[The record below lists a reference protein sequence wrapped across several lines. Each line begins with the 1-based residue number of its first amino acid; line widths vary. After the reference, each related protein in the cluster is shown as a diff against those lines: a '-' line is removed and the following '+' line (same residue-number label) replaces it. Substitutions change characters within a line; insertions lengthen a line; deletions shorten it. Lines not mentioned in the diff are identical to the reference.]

1 MGRPSSTTRNARVDF
16 RLSREHKRVIEQAA
30 SVAGQSV
37 SDFAIASLVRA
48 ARQTIDEAT
57 VTRLSMRDREAFLK
71 LIESDAAPRKALKD
85 AAKRYRR
92 RRA

>member
-1 MGRPSSTTRNARVDF
+1 MATPSSTTRDARVDF
-16 RLSREHKRVIEQAA
+16 RLSREHKRMIEQAA
-30 SVAGQSV
+30 TVTGQSV
-37 SDFAIASLVRA
+37 SDFAIANLVRA

-57 VTRLSMRDREAFLK
+57 VTQLSMRDREVFLK
-71 LIESDAAPRKALKD
+71 LIESDAAPGKALKD